1 MLKGKEILDLFWH
14 TAVLYLIAFTV
25 FRFMGKRSLANL
37 APFDLV
43 VIIMIGEAAAIPI
56 AEENVPILRGVIP
69 VVILGGLQ
77 ILISLLALWSRPFE
91 RMAQGTSTL
100 LVKSGTILHRNLKKE
115 RLTVADLVM
124 SLRDKDVS
132 SLDEVEEAWLE
143 PKGKITV
150 IKKKEHQSLTPRDLG
165 QLTVTTMDLLLE
177 QNRRRLENQA
187 RQLLEQYRARH
198 RGRDES
204 RGR

>member
-1 MLKGKEILDLFWH
+1 VIKGKEILDLLWH
-14 TAVLYLIAFTV
+14 TTVLYLLAFTI

-56 AEENVPILRGVIP
+56 AEENVPILRGIIP
-69 VVILGGLQ
+69 IIILGGLQ

-91 RMAQGTSTL
+91 KMAQGTSTL

-124 SLRDKDVS
+124 SLRDKDVY

-150 IKKKEHQSLTPRDLG
+150 LKKKEHQSLTAKDLG
-165 QLTVTTMDLLLE
+165 QRTVTTMDLLLE
-177 QNRRRLENQA
+177 RNRRRLENQA
-187 RQLLEQYRARH
+187 QQLLEEYQAR
-198 RGRDES
+198 RRWRRES
-204 RGR
+204 R